1 MQDISSLNIGDR
13 LRKSN
18 KIAFEEGYFCPI
30 LRSCIGYNVWDI
42 STGCENLSL
51 SLVYYE
57 QWIIKNTEEIIRGVG
72 SDISYHYT
80 RHYSVLSS
88 SSLCLVWCS
97 SFTIFIKTMNLL
109 GSPWRVVLPSQ
120 QGFITIFKIPVM
132 FYDSEWPFILV
143 SMWWISNLWMCTEI
157 MAYIAIYV

>member
-1 MQDISSLNIGDR
+1 
-13 LRKSN
+13 
-18 KIAFEEGYFCPI
+18 
-30 LRSCIGYNVWDI
+30 
-42 STGCENLSL
+42 
-51 SLVYYE
+51 
-57 QWIIKNTEEIIRGVG
+57 
-72 SDISYHYT
+72 
-80 RHYSVLSS
+80 
-88 SSLCLVWCS
+88 
-97 SFTIFIKTMNLL
+97 MNLL